1 MQQCHGFPG
10 GLFPLPSEE
19 EKEGDRLPDPAGS
32 EEEEEEEDP
41 ILAWRA
47 SGAAV
52 IGLGR
57 GRGEIESVIPHRSFV
72 RVTVRE
78 WICARESWCS
88 IMSVCAAESAAA

>member
-1 MQQCHGFPG
+1 MGEEGGECSNVMAFPG
-10 GLFPLPSEE
+10 DFFPLPSEE
-19 EKEGDRLPDPAGS
+19 EKEEDGHPDPAGS

-47 SGAAV
+47 SGAAA

-72 RVTVRE
+72 RVTVRVDM
-78 WICARESWCS
+78 CAR
-88 IMSVCAAESAAA
+88 VVV